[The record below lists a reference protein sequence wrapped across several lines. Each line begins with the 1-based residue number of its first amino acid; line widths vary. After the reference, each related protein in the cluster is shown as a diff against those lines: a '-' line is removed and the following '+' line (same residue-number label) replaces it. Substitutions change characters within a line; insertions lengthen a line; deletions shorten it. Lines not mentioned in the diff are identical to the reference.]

1 MKKEKKVTNLLENV
15 GKVRDILAT
24 GDMKKLKWNKY
35 FIEKTKDDLI
45 RHVVKF
51 ISDENHVCDFTSQDI
66 RAISDGIFAIID
78 KQLKMRYSHIMKV
91 LKKYTPLTHEDYM
104 AVCER
109 LAVTNYLDAF
119 YRPIAND
126 LANFAIAM
134 YLWEQTDYRK
144 PFEQQL
150 LEHIRSFI

>member
-45 RHVVKF
+45 RHVVKY
-51 ISDENHVCDFTSQDI
+51 IADENHQCDFNHEDV
-66 RAISDGIFAIID
+66 RAISDEIFDILDSNI
-78 KQLKMRYSHIMKV
+78 KMRYSNIHKTLI
-91 LKKYTPLTHEDYM
+91 KKAPFTLDDYY

-109 LAVTNYLDAF
+109 MGDTNYLDAF
-119 YRPIAND
+119 FRPIAND
-126 LANFAIAM
+126 LSNFAIAM
-134 YLWEQTDYRK
+134 WIWSESDYRK
-144 PFEQQL
+144 PFEQQI
-150 LEHIRSFI
+150 LEHLRSFL